1 MNKKRKRQGSDEA
14 NFEKEKR
21 KRQGSDKENIEKE
34 KENNKV
40 RTTGFNGSKR
50 ATLRAINT
58 NNGFQMWPS
67 GLPLA
72 LFWQAPTEAQ
82 EGPMLVLPLVCSFC
96 AAWAPFS
103 ALLAS
108 FWTLQM
114 LPFVPLR
121 PLLGTYWHYFGRP
134 QRKHKKDPCLCF
146 RWWAH
151 FVPLGL
157 YFRLYICPP
166 LPLGNG
172 AHLISHPP
180 PIGKRNAFDPPPTPT
195 GKCNAFDFPSTSHW
209 ETECI

>member
-1 MNKKRKRQGSDEA
+1 MHQMVKQQRHVCTLLKLKGVVGLGRYQKVDARPCEVVEESDPQSNKKEQRVSNVAE
-14 NFEKEKR
+14 
-21 KRQGSDKENIEKE
+21 
-34 KENNKV
+34 
-40 RTTGFNGSKR
+40 
-50 ATLRAINT
+50 
-58 NNGFQMWPS
+58 S

-96 AAWAPFS
+96 AAWVPFS

-114 LPFVPLR
+114 LPFVPLGH
-121 PLLGTYWHYFGRP
+121 LLGTYWHYFGRP

-157 YFRLYICPP
+157 HSRLYIP
-166 LPLGNG
+166 
-172 AHLISHPP
+172 
-180 PIGKRNAFDPPPTPT
+180 
-195 GKCNAFDFPSTSHW
+195 
-209 ETECI
+209 